1 MRNLKFIISLILFTG
16 ICMSSKATNLTANI
30 ASVDITP
37 PLEMNY
43 TLGGYGER
51 MNAPAEG
58 IHDRIWAK
66 ALAFQNEN
74 QKYVIITLDIL
85 GLPSNIKSDL
95 LERIKSQGWNM
106 ENVMLLPSH
115 SHGSLEMAALNSKN
129 LLNSPQIGIFQ
140 PELLEFIL
148 DKLEAVIIEADQNY
162 LPVKVGTESKKIDG
176 LNRNRRGDPNV
187 DNELTVTRVNL
198 NNGIPLA
205 VLVNWTAH
213 PTFIGGEDM
222 LVSGE
227 WPGYLQSD
235 LQNLIGKGVTAM
247 YYNGAEGDQSPI
259 LNLQASAY
267 EKVEVYGKK
276 VALEAFN
283 IYKEIK
289 SKKVKTFQFSY
300 NTIQLPEHKAHPTFM
315 ETGGEEYG
323 LDENTV
329 KLVMNMLGPTEVGLG
344 ALRIDD
350 LIIAGVPGEMT
361 AELGIKVKESIK
373 NKSIK
378 FVAIGGLAN
387 EWISYILTRYQY
399 VNGEGYES
407 SVSFYGPDLGE
418 IISTEVIKTAKSIT
432 N

>member
-187 DNELTVTRVNL
+187 DNELTVTRVDL